1 MGEAL
6 LLGLWIG
13 TILILGYKMEHDK
26 NARESHEWWLS
37 DVKSCLRNIE
47 CEFRQNCEKI
57 IEEELARR
65 NFDECRYRERIGEL
79 REKYLREMTE
89 KAISLKR
96 ARITTIPNHLA
107 TEYEKN
113 ISDIADTFRYF
124 GSLMSEQKQRKEHHI
139 GIS

>member
-1 MGEAL
+1 MGEAIL
-6 LLGLWIG
+6 LVLWIG
-13 TILILGYKMEHDK
+13 TTIFLGCKIEHDRK
-26 NARESHEWWLS
+26 ERESHEWWLS
-37 DVKSCLRNIE
+37 DVKSCLRSIE
-47 CEFRQNCEKI
+47 CEFRQHCEKI
-57 IEEELARR
+57 TEEELERR
-65 NFDECRYRERIGEL
+65 NFDECRYRERLGEL

-124 GSLMSEQKQRKEHHI
+124 GSLMSEQKHRKE
-139 GIS
+139 